1 MVMDQSNRAHDGGR
15 IEGVSL
21 ASFLQLLEQERKSC
35 TLIVSSG
42 DQEGRFYFEEGV
54 LVDARS
60 SGESGQEAASAI
72 LSWPS
77 PSFSVARAE
86 EDRMHRINLPLA
98 HILLAAAKID
108 DECQADPLKM
118 EKPSPKKCAAGA
130 GFYDDPAVERLVQT
144 ILSAPGVHHYFI
156 LDRHGKVV
164 TQSSRQLKLADFIT
178 YCIVSGIQMR
188 NRLKVKGPNRIHLVL
203 DNGESLLIMPGAGM
217 IIGLLLDE
225 SSSVGDI
232 EDQLR
237 PVLACS

>member
-1 MVMDQSNRAHDGGR
+1 MAQSNRAHEEGR

-54 LVDARS
+54 LVDAGS
-60 SGESGQEAASAI
+60 DGENGQEAASAI
-72 LSWPS
+72 LSWPH
-77 PSFSVARAE
+77 PSFSVAKA
-86 EDRMHRINLPLA
+86 EDRMHRITLPLA
-98 HILLAAAKID
+98 HILLAAAKVH
-108 DECQADPLKM
+108 DESQEDPVTTGTQPQKR
-118 EKPSPKKCAAGA
+118 CAPVAGI
-130 GFYDDPAVERLVQT
+130 YDDPAVERLVQT
-144 ILSAPGVHHYFI
+144 ILSSPGVRHYFI
-156 LDRHGKVV
+156 LDRHGKVI

-203 DNGESLLIMPGAGM
+203 DNEESLLIMPGAGM

-225 SSSVGDI
+225 YSSVSDI

>member
-1 MVMDQSNRAHDGGR
+1 MAQNNGAHEDGR
-15 IEGVSL
+15 IEGISL

-54 LVDARS
+54 LVDADS
-60 SGESGQEAASAI
+60 SGESGQEAVSAI
-72 LSWPS
+72 LSWPN

-86 EDRMHRINLPLA
+86 DRMHRITLPLA
-98 HILLAAAKID
+98 HILLAAAKIH
-108 DECQADPLKM
+108 DESQPDP
-118 EKPSPKKCAAGA
+118 EKTETQSKKRCAAVA
-130 GFYDDPAVERLVQT
+130 DFCDDPAVARLVQI
-144 ILSAPGVHHYFI
+144 ILSSPGVHHYFI

-188 NRLKVKGPNRIHLVL
+188 NRLKVKGPDRIHLVL

-225 SSSVGDI
+225 YSSVSDI

>member
-1 MVMDQSNRAHDGGR
+1 MAQSNRAHEGGR

-42 DQEGRFYFEEGV
+42 DKEGRFYFAEGV

-60 SGESGQEAASAI
+60 SGESGQEAASTI
-72 LSWPS
+72 LFWPH

-86 EDRMHRINLPLA
+86 DRMRRINLPLA
-98 HILLAAAKID
+98 HILLAAAQRH
-108 DECQADPLKM
+108 DESQEDLVAAETQPPKRYADV
-118 EKPSPKKCAAGA
+118 AD
-130 GFYDDPAVERLVQT
+130 FHDDPTVKRLVQT
-144 ILSAPGVHHYFI
+144 ILSSPGVQHYFI

-188 NRLKVKGPNRIHLVL
+188 NRLKVKGPHRIHLVL

-225 SSSVGDI
+225 DSSAGDI

-237 PVLACS
+237 PVLAGQ

>member
-1 MVMDQSNRAHDGGR
+1 MVMAQDNRANEGGR

-21 ASFLQLLEQERKSC
+21 SSFLQLLEQERKSC

-54 LVDARS
+54 LIDAGS

-72 LSWPS
+72 LSWPN

-86 EDRMHRINLPLA
+86 DRMHRITLPLA
-98 HILLAAAKID
+98 HILLAAAKVH
-108 DECQADPLKM
+108 DESQEDPVGTKTQPQ
-118 EKPSPKKCAAGA
+118 KRCAPVA
-130 GFYDDPAVERLVQT
+130 GFYDDPAVERLVKT
-144 ILSAPGVHHYFI
+144 ILSSPGVHHYFI

-164 TQSSRQLKLADFIT
+164 TQSSRQLRLADFIT

-188 NRLKVKGPNRIHLVL
+188 NRLKVKGPNRIHVVL

-225 SSSVGDI
+225 DSSVSDI

>member
-1 MVMDQSNRAHDGGR
+1 MAQSNRAHEGGR

-21 ASFLQLLEQERKSC
+21 ASFLQLLEQERKNC

-42 DQEGRFYFEEGV
+42 DQEGRFYFAEGV
-54 LVDARS
+54 LIDADS
-60 SGESGQEAASAI
+60 SGKSGQEAASAI
-72 LSWPS
+72 LSWPH

-86 EDRMHRINLPLA
+86 DRMRRISLPLA
-98 HILLAAAKID
+98 HILLAAAQIH
-108 DECQADPLKM
+108 DESQSNPVEAETPPQPAKRCTAVADL
-118 EKPSPKKCAAGA
+118 
-130 GFYDDPAVERLVQT
+130 YDDPAVERLVQT
-144 ILSAPGVHHYFI
+144 ILSSSGVRHYFI

-203 DNGESLLIMPGAGM
+203 GNGESLLIMPGAGM

-225 SSSVGDI
+225 YSSVSDI

-237 PVLACS
+237 PVLVS